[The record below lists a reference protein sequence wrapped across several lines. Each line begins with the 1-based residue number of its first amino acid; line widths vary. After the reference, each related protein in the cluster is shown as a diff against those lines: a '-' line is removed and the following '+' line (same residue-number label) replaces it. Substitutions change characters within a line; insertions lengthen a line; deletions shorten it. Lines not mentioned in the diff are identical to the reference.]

1 MPDRTNEELRR
12 DLALYENL
20 QRERERSDRLYAVK
34 LVERIVF
41 AACALILV
49 AVLSGLVALVV
60 TK

>member
-1 MPDRTNEELRR
+1 MPDRTNEELRH
-12 DLALYENL
+12 DLAIYENL
-20 QRERERSDRLYAVK
+20 QRERERSDQRYAIK